1 MCYKLVYNHHGSSKY
16 VPEEPYDSKEPYTDF
31 KAFIISIPFIG
42 PRRGGGGNQCR
53 CGTSG
58 SGGHAEDD
66 EFKSEWIT
74 QASGVGSPS
83 IVCGSVST
91 EWGRSAFGVGRR
103 SRRRWIAQ
111 WCLRRLPVFV
121 GQADGDPIPADPGED
136 SKSKGLQGG
145 PSLGLHIWWSSWR
158 SQCRRRRLEA
168 SGCSSTC
175 SSSSSTRS
183 SRRHQ
188 LPPGAFDAGGLDQ
201 HCAASRSST
210 YHPVSK
216 GVDRTQESHW
226 LLSHCS
232 LLCVVCRRNCRR
244 LDPRTP
250 NLHGRK
256 QPY

>member
-1 MCYKLVYNHHGSSKY
+1 MMSS
-16 VPEEPYDSKEPYTDF
+16 
-31 KAFIISIPFIG
+31 
-42 PRRGGGGNQCR
+42 NL
-53 CGTSG
+53 SG
-58 SGGHAEDD
+58 S
-66 EFKSEWIT
+66 
-74 QASGVGSPS
+74 
-83 IVCGSVST
+83 
-91 EWGRSAFGVGRR
+91 
-103 SRRRWIAQ
+103 
-111 WCLRRLPVFV
+111 RRLRESALRPSSAAPSQPSGAEVLSESEEE
-121 GQADGDPIPADPGED
+121 AEEDGLPSGASDAFQSSLDKLTEISIPADPGED